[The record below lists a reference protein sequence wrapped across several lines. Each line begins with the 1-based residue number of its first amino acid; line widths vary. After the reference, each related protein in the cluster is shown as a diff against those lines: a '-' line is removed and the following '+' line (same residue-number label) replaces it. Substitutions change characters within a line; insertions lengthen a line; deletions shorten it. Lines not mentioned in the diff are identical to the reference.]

1 MSENSTGQL
10 IAINP
15 ESSDPPVIEEEGEEE
30 EKKIEE

>member
-15 ESSDPPVIEEEGEEE
+15 ESSDPPVIEEEKEE
-30 EKKIEE
+30 EKIEE